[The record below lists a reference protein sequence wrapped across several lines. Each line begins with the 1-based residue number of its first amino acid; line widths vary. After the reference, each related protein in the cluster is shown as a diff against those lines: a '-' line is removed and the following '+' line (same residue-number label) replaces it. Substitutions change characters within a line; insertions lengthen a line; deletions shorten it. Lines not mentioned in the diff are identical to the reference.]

1 MGAHAMAGFTGDI
14 LAILDKVPVWKRV
27 QAAPD
32 RIDALEKRIAEL
44 EARLTRAPGQA
55 CPSCGALEFRV
66 TTSVPSK
73 GPFGRL
79 GAKDVTRGCGACS
92 FTETDLVTP
101 K

>member
-1 MGAHAMAGFTGDI
+1 MAGFTGDI

-27 QAAPD
+27 QAAPE
-32 RIDALEKRIAEL
+32 RIDALEKRLAEL
-44 EARLTRAPGQA
+44 EAKLLRAPGQA

-66 TTSVPSK
+66 TSSAVSK

-79 GAKDVTRGCGACS
+79 GAKDVTRTCGACN
-92 FTETDLVTP
+92 FTDTDLVTP